1 MNNTISFLLKK
12 IKDAARMLSAFF
24 AVLALGI
31 VAAILY
37 AIPWLLRAAAVV
49 GWLAAGYV
57 GITTVN
63 AIYSPYSPSLPVLAL
78 QFAVIAAMVAWTGA
92 MLLVNPKHIW
102 GSLAAGSLALYGFS
116 YGANWMM
123 VHWQYADLFFRVL
136 PPALFA
142 AMLLHETIHL
152 RLTRRNAGKI
162 TTSAPAFVWL
172 TKLKGG
178 GNQSP
183 E

>member
-1 MNNTISFLLKK
+1 MNNTISFLSKK
-12 IKDAARMLSAFF
+12 IKDAVRMLSAFF
-24 AVLALGI
+24 TILALGI
-31 VAAILY
+31 AAAILY

-92 MLLVNPKHIW
+92 MLLVNPEHIW
-102 GSLAAGSLALYGFS
+102 GGLAAGSLALYGFS
-116 YGANWMM
+116 YFANWLTI
-123 VHWQYADLFFRVL
+123 HWQYADLFFRVL

-152 RLTRRNAGKI
+152 RLMRRNAGKI
-162 TTSAPAFVWL
+162 TMSAPAFVWL

>member
-1 MNNTISFLLKK
+1 
-12 IKDAARMLSAFF
+12 MLSAFF
-24 AVLALGI
+24 TILALGI
-31 VAAILY
+31 AAAILY

-63 AIYSPYSPSLPVLAL
+63 SIYAPFSPSLPVLAL

-92 MLLVNPKHIW
+92 MLLVNPEHIW
-102 GSLAAGSLALYGFS
+102 GGLAAGGLVLYGFS

-152 RLTRRNAGKI
+152 RLMRRSEGKI
-162 TTSAPAFVWL
+162 AMSAPAFVWL

-178 GNQSP
+178 DDQP
-183 E
+183 TE